1 MTGSAAVERALA
13 EAGLPSSVR
22 NVRELSGG
30 CIHRVCEITLDD
42 GSSVIAKMNRADQVA
57 LFEEE
62 AAALTALEETKT
74 VLVPRPLGVGAYEGQ
89 AVLLITALAPG
100 APGAPGRST
109 EEAWRRFGAEL
120 AALHAADAGQRY
132 GFHIDNHLGTTYQ
145 PNAFCDDW
153 VVFNA
158 RYRLGFQVEL
168 GRQKGLLTEQEAR
181 RLETLID
188 RLDEFI
194 PAAPRPSLLHGDL
207 WSGNALPTTDE
218 RGEARI
224 AVIDPA
230 SYVGDGWAD
239 IAMMKLFG
247 GFSPSCFDAYARA
260 VDDHDRL
267 EQRIAVYQLYHV
279 LNHVNIFGRGYAGQA
294 MALAGG
300 LGC

>member
-13 EAGLPSSVR
+13 DAGLPSSVR

-30 CIHRVCEITLDD
+30 CIHRVCEITLGD
-42 GSSVIAKMNRADQVA
+42 GTNVIAKMNRADQVA

-62 AAALTALEETKT
+62 AAALKALEETGT
-74 VLVPRPLGVGAYEGQ
+74 VLVPRPLGVGAYAGA

-100 APGAPGRST
+100 APGRAT
-109 EEAWRRFGAEL
+109 DAAWRRFGEEL

-132 GFHIDNHLGTTYQ
+132 GFHIDNHLGSTYQ
-145 PNAFCDDW
+145 PNTFCDDW

-168 GRQKGLLTEQEAR
+168 SQQNSLLTKEEAR

-194 PAAPRPSLLHGDL
+194 PDAPRPSLLHGDL

-218 RGEARI
+218 RGESRI

-230 SYVGDGWAD
+230 SYIGDGWAD

-267 EQRIAVYQLYHV
+267 EQRVAVYQLYHV

-294 MALAGG
+294 MGLAGG